1 VASIAVSDGVVLYAA
16 DVRSGGL
23 QQRIACRLEHGDP
36 QQALWWLSVHGIY
49 RQPPQLD
56 GQLPERQAESRA
68 DARGQQQAT
77 GEVPLHGKYKLPA
90 SCFAYVG
97 DPSDPRSWHL
107 PYLNADG
114 SVDGKRLPGAI
125 RAILSNY
132 RGANVSAIP
141 ESAVPECARAAGVR
155 RWRDRQARPRLR
167 RARDLHPV
175 AGGARPARQDG
186 RDRTVSS
193 LRTAVKRRYRPGHGR
208 WLA

>member
-1 VASIAVSDGVVLYAA
+1 MASIAVSDGVVLYAA

-141 ESAVPECARAAGVR
+141 ESAVPDVLVRLGCAAGAIGKL
-155 RWRDRQARPRLR
+155 D
-167 RARDLHPV
+167 
-175 AGGARPARQDG
+175 PACAAPETYTQLLAALDQLG
-186 RDRTVSS
+186 RMGEI
-193 LRTAVKRRYRPGHGR
+193 AQ
-208 WLA
+208 